1 MRGTYPS
8 EMRVRVIGL
17 VEAGSSRREAAE
29 QLEISASSAVRWMQR
44 WQADGTSGPKPRGG
58 SISPLERH
66 AEWILTLVS
75 EQSDLTLD
83 EIVSAMHKK
92 RIRGSRTALWR
103 FFGLHGITVK
113 KKPASGRTAASRRGS
128 GASTLDS

>member
-1 MRGTYPS
+1 VRCECESLDLWKQDRRGVKPPNS
-8 EMRVRVIGL
+8 WRSARVLRLDGCS
-17 VEAGSSRREAAE
+17 AGKQTELLGQSH
-29 QLEISASSAVRWMQR
+29 
-44 WQADGTSGPKPRGG
+44 GG

-103 FFGLHGITVK
+103 FFGRHGITVK

>member
-1 MRGTYPS
+1 MDA
-8 EMRVRVIGL
+8 VL
-17 VEAGSSRREAAE
+17 ASRRNFWAKATRREHLSVGAAC
-29 QLEISASSAVRWMQR
+29 
-44 WQADGTSGPKPRGG
+44 
-58 SISPLERH
+58 
-66 AEWILTLVS
+66 EWILTLVS

-83 EIVSAMHKK
+83 EIVSAHKK

-113 KKPASGRTAASRRGS
+113 KPVSGRTAASRRGS

>member
-1 MRGTYPS
+1 MD
-8 EMRVRVIGL
+8 
-17 VEAGSSRREAAE
+17 AA
-29 QLEISASSAVRWMQR
+29 LA

-58 SISPLERH
+58 SVSPLERH

-103 FFGLHGITVK
+103 FFGRHGITVK